1 MGMDIRD
8 MGCSDQCVLVLLSL
22 VDPTSLLVCR
32 VPVFESLVLKLE

>member
-22 VDPTSLLVCR
+22 VDHLSADVSCAG
-32 VPVFESLVLKLE
+32 V